1 MAIKGL
7 RYALLLSLSAIVA
20 WLLGGA
26 VLDQNPHAPS
36 VFSNA
41 SLCIH
46 RPGP

>member
-7 RYALLLSLSAIVA
+7 RYVLLLSLTAIIA
-20 WLLGGA
+20 WLLGVA

-36 VFSNA
+36 AFSNA

-46 RPGP
+46 QPGP